1 MYKKTLLSMVV
12 IVGLTAC
19 GGSSSKKAETPAPT
33 ATATPAPTATATP
46 ATTTATTTTATTYTK
61 LTDLEYKT
69 LNLTNHYSDGDVEF
83 KYAFRDEYN
92 SAGDVLIDYRS
103 NDKAAGVCTEVPNS
117 TVFTY
122 LCLTGVDDGRMLAH
136 ALFIDDDGKI
146 KGNSKYSKT
155 GDNDELEEVFLAD
168 KADGPVTGTV
178 TNTAETNN
186 KLSKTIRSMSK
197 VTNSIKN
204 QTSKMSDTNIVVD
217 IDGMLKSI
225 LKK

>member
-1 MYKKTLLSMVV
+1 MKVTMHKILLSMM
-12 IVGLTAC
+12 IILGLAAC
-19 GGSSSKKAETPAPT
+19 GGSKKSD
-33 ATATPAPTATATP
+33 
-46 ATTTATTTTATTYTK
+46 TTATYTK

-69 LNLTNHYSDGDVEF
+69 LNLTNHYSDRDVEF
-83 KYAFRDEYN
+83 NYAFRDDYN
-92 SAGDVLIDYRS
+92 TDGDLLIDYRS
-103 NDKAAGVCTEVPNS
+103 NKKVALVCGEVDS

-122 LCLTGVDDGRMLAH
+122 LCLTVLEDKRSMAH

-146 KGNSKYSKT
+146 KGNSKLSLT
-155 GDNDELEEVFLAD
+155 GDTTELAEVFLKD

-178 TNTAETNN
+178 TNTAETNS